1 MAVLDELK
9 KYNFNFSKKFGQ
21 NFIFDTNLLVSIV
34 SSANL
39 PDNAQVL
46 EIGTGAGT
54 LTKIIADKA
63 SKVISFEIDP
73 NLREYLTDKFAD
85 TPNVEL
91 VFQDVMNVATDKID
105 DMFDGKYHMI
115 ANLPYYITTPI
126 IFKFLEE
133 SKKLKTLTIMVQ
145 QEVADRL
152 IAKENTADYGAITAS
167 IGTIGEAKIVKR
179 INRKMFTPAPNVDSA
194 IVQITIDRN
203 KYKIDDIK
211 TLRATIKSAF
221 AMRRKTL
228 SNNLKASFG
237 LSTDAINEILTEIDL
252 PIGVRG
258 EVLSPAKFVEL
269 SNAIFARK
277 TQSNQ

>member
-105 DMFDGKYHMI
+105 DMFDGQYHMI

-167 IGTIGEAKIVKR
+167 IGTIGEAKIVKS

-237 LSTDAINEILTEIDL
+237 LSTDAINEILTEINL
-252 PIGVRG
+252 PISVRG

-277 TQSNQ
+277 SQSNQ

>member
-73 NLREYLTDKFAD
+73 SLREYLTDKFAD
-85 TPNVEL
+85 TPNVDL
-91 VFQDVMNVATDKID
+91 VFQDVLSVATDKID
-105 DMFDGKYHMI
+105 DMFDGQYHMI

-252 PIGVRG
+252 PTSVRG

-269 SNAIFARK
+269 SNAIFACK

>member
-21 NFIFDTNLLVSIV
+21 NFIFDTNLLISIV
-34 SSANL
+34 SCANL

-105 DMFDGKYHMI
+105 DMFDGQYHMI

-133 SKKLKTLTIMVQ
+133 CKKLKTLTIMVQ

-211 TLRATIKSAF
+211 ILRATIKSAF

-237 LSTDAINEILTEIDL
+237 LSTDAINEILTEINL
-252 PIGVRG
+252 PISVRG

-277 TQSNQ
+277 SQSNQ

>member
-21 NFIFDTNLLVSIV
+21 NFIFDTNLLISIV

-105 DMFDGKYHMI
+105 DMFDGQYHMI

-237 LSTDAINEILTEIDL
+237 LSTDAINEILTEINL
-252 PIGVRG
+252 PISVRG

-277 TQSNQ
+277 SQSNQ

>member
-85 TPNVEL
+85 TPNVDL
-91 VFQDVMNVATDKID
+91 VFQDVLSVATDKID
-105 DMFDGKYHMI
+105 DMFDGQYHMI

-252 PIGVRG
+252 PTSVRG

>member
-73 NLREYLTDKFAD
+73 NLREYLTDKFAG

-105 DMFDGKYHMI
+105 DMFDGQYHMI

-237 LSTDAINEILTEIDL
+237 LSTDAINEILTEINL
-252 PIGVRG
+252 PISVRG

-277 TQSNQ
+277 SQSNQ

>member
-21 NFIFDTNLLVSIV
+21 NFIFDTNLLISIV

-73 NLREYLTDKFAD
+73 NLREYLTDKFAG

-105 DMFDGKYHMI
+105 DMFDGQYHMI

-211 TLRATIKSAF
+211 ILRATIKSAF

-237 LSTDAINEILTEIDL
+237 LSTDAINEILTEINL
-252 PIGVRG
+252 PISVRG

-277 TQSNQ
+277 SQSNQ

>member
-21 NFIFDTNLLVSIV
+21 NFIFDTNLLISIV

-73 NLREYLTDKFAD
+73 NLREYLTDKFAG

-105 DMFDGKYHMI
+105 DMFDGQYHMI

-167 IGTIGEAKIVKR
+167 IGTIGDAKIVKR

-211 TLRATIKSAF
+211 ILRATIKSAF

-237 LSTDAINEILTEIDL
+237 LSTDAINEILTEINL
-252 PIGVRG
+252 PISVRG

-277 TQSNQ
+277 SQSNQ

>member
-73 NLREYLTDKFAD
+73 SLRKYLTDKFAD

-91 VFQDVMNVATDKID
+91 VFQDILSVATDKID
-105 DMFDGKYHMI
+105 EMFDGQYHMI

-252 PIGVRG
+252 PTSVRG

>member
-105 DMFDGKYHMI
+105 DMFDGQYHMI

-237 LSTDAINEILTEIDL
+237 LSTDAINEILTEINL
-252 PIGVRG
+252 PISVRG

-277 TQSNQ
+277 SQSNQ

>member
-21 NFIFDTNLLVSIV
+21 NFIFDTNLLISIV
-34 SSANL
+34 SCANL

-73 NLREYLTDKFAD
+73 NLREYLTDKFAG

-105 DMFDGKYHMI
+105 DMFDGQYHMI

-211 TLRATIKSAF
+211 ILRATIKSAF

-237 LSTDAINEILTEIDL
+237 LSTDAINEILTEINL
-252 PIGVRG
+252 PISVRG

-277 TQSNQ
+277 SQSNQ